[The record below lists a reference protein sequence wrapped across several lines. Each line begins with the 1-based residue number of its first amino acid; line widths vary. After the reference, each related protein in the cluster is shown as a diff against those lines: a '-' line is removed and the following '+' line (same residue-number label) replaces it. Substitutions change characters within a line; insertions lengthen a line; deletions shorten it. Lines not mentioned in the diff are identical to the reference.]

1 MKFLKI
7 LILLILPFCINAQSI
22 ITQRKSV
29 NNVPT
34 KENANPKT
42 TALIAVQPTDKKIL
56 MDSTLLKTYSKVQLD
71 SLVKAVSDSLQH
83 VKEVFEFKL
92 DSTKKAKEA
101 ARIWK
106 FPITIG
112 LNLSHTVHSVATA
125 ASGGGK
131 EGFVM
136 ANSFDIAANYFKKGH
151 KLRMKNKL
159 NWSFGLTLPN
169 LKGSPLQKS
178 SDNFKLFNDISTAFS
193 KNDKW
198 AFNLA
203 INTATSIFTVFDG
216 NFLSDVRGNGAIR
229 KFLNPYTVSFAPGIK
244 YEPNENFSVS
254 ISPYSLN
261 VLGVPNDEIAQKGL
275 HIQDTEVDGIT
286 YKKLVIEKGAQ
297 INMAYTGDFKKWW
310 SADYRMVVN
319 SAYFDDIKKGNLDL
333 TLINNFRLSKTVGLQ
348 HRLLFLGDFEAIPFA
363 PFFEQMVMISYKVK
377 I

>member
-7 LILLILPFCINAQSI
+7 FILLIIPFCVNAQGVF
-22 ITQRKSV
+22 TQKKSA
-29 NNVPT
+29 NNVSKKNNT
-34 KENANPKT
+34 APKT
-42 TALIAVQPTDKKIL
+42 TSVIAVQPTDKKIL
-56 MDSTLLKTYSKVQLD
+56 MDSVVLKTYSKTQLD
-71 SLVKAVSDSLQH
+71 SLVKVISDSLQY
-83 VKEVFEFKL
+83 VKEVLAFKI

-101 ARIWK
+101 ARVWK

-112 LNLSHTVHSVATA
+112 LSLSHTVHSVATA
-125 ASGGGK
+125 ANGGGK
-131 EGFVM
+131 EGFVI
-136 ANSFDIAANYFKKGH
+136 ANSFDIAANYFKKGQ

-169 LKGSPLQKS
+169 LKGTPVQKS

-203 INTATSIFTVFDG
+203 INFGTSIFTVYDG

-229 KFLNPYTVSFAPGIK
+229 KFLSPYTVSFAPGIK

-261 VLGVPNDEIAQKGL
+261 ILGVSNNEIAQKGL
-275 HIQDTEVDGIT
+275 HIQDTQLDGIT
-286 YKKLVIEKGAQ
+286 YKNKVIEKGAQ
-297 INMAYTGDFKKWW
+297 INMAYTGDFKTWW
-310 SADYRMVVN
+310 SADYRMVIN
-319 SAYFDDIKKGNLDL
+319 SAYFDDLKNGNLDL
-333 TLINNFRLSKTVGLQ
+333 TLINNFRLSKTIGLQ
-348 HRLLFLGDFEAIPFA
+348 HRFLFLGDFGAIPFS